1 MIRPVCDR
9 VFGGIPDRV
18 RLRFPVRMHHLL
30 CVVVLAVV
38 ASLLSAGVSAQEGP
52 ELPDAAPAAPAAGAA
67 AGEPGEAAGP
77 RTLPLDIGQQAVL
90 GRFDRF
96 EQELLK
102 MAEQMRR
109 QDPERSDLLFRAHS
123 RSQQEQIIS
132 QMRVIFEQLSRQDIS
147 FGDAIQRQEA
157 LIASMKTLLE
167 VLQSENRIGDI
178 EAERQRIQGIIKD
191 VNRLLGNE
199 KDARALTERG
209 GDPEQAARKQEDI
222 ERKAAELIE
231 SVEKHDAARQAEE
244 TGRSASQNGES
255 KSGKSGEQQPPDG
268 DSSGK
273 GEAPDPN
280 GDEEPKPNDGS
291 RIQKKQPDGQ
301 QQNGT
306 EGDPSPDADSQDGR
320 PESPSDSGSPGEQNS
335 QQPGS
340 SGQQQDSQQ
349 QQTPG
354 RQQLEQA
361 RDEMQRAIEE
371 LRRKND
377 SDASKHQDEAIRRLL
392 EAREKL
398 EEILRQ
404 LREEEKSLML
414 TSLES
419 RFRKMLTEQL
429 LIYQD
434 TVQLAAKGDE
444 EPNLEPRARQLAR
457 RENDIVQEVNK
468 AMILLQEEG
477 SSVAF
482 PEAVEAIRD
491 DMQSIVRLLDD
502 ADVGELTQTVE
513 QGVIEALEEMIDAL
527 NQEMQK
533 QNEEQDDQQG
543 QPGQPSAPGE
553 EPLVDALSELKM
565 LRSLQ
570 LRINRRTQQL
580 SRLAEG
586 PEALNPELID
596 QLKTLSRRQARI
608 QRATFDL
615 STGRN
620 Q

>member
-1 MIRPVCDR
+1 MRHI
-9 VFGGIPDRV
+9 FM
-18 RLRFPVRMHHLL
+18 LF
-30 CVVVLAVV
+30 LALSV
-38 ASLLSAGVSAQEGP
+38 AASSLANAQ
-52 ELPDAAPAAPAAGAA
+52 DAPAPADGTKKK
-67 AGEPGEAAGP
+67 EF
-77 RTLPLDIGQQAVL
+77 PLDINQQAVL

-96 EQELLK
+96 EQEVLK

-123 RSQQEQIIS
+123 RSQQEQIIA
-132 QMRVIFEQLSRQDIS
+132 QMRVIFEQLSKEDIS

-157 LIASMKTLLE
+157 LVASMKALLE

-191 VNRLLGNE
+191 VNKLLGDE

-209 GDPEQAARKQEDI
+209 SDAERVAKKQEDI
-222 ERKAAELIE
+222 EKKAADLIDGI
-231 SVEKHDAARQAEE
+231 KKTDDARQAEE
-244 TGRSASQNGES
+244 QSRNGKPQEGQPKDGEQ
-255 KSGKSGEQQPPDG
+255 KSSDPKDGENSEPKDDGKSPQEDPE
-268 DSSGK
+268 DSK
-273 GEAPDPN
+273 
-280 GDEEPKPNDGS
+280 
-291 RIQKKQPDGQ
+291 IQKKDKEKE
-301 QQNGT
+301 NG
-306 EGDPSPDADSQDGR
+306 EQ
-320 PESPSDSGSPGEQNS
+320 SPSDDTQQGDQKDGEQNS
-335 QQPGS
+335 QSQQ
-340 SGQQQDSQQ
+340 GQQQQGQQGQSQESQQ

-354 RQQLEQA
+354 RQDLEQA
-361 RDEMQRAIEE
+361 RDEMQRAIDE
-371 LRRKND
+371 LKKKNEK
-377 SDASKHQDEAIRRLL
+377 DASKHQDEAIRRLL
-392 EAREKL
+392 EAKEKL

-404 LREEEKSLML
+404 LREEEKALML

-419 RFRKMLTEQL
+419 RFKKMLSEQL

-434 TVQLAAKGDE
+434 TVQLGAKGKD

-457 RENDIVQEVNK
+457 REDEIVQEVNK

-491 DMQSIVRLLDD
+491 DMRSIVRLLDNS
-502 ADVGELTQTVE
+502 DVGELTQTVE
-513 QGVIEALEEMIDAL
+513 QNVIESLEEMIDAL
-527 NQEMQK
+527 NKEMQK
-533 QNEEQDDQQG
+533 KDDEDQQQQG
-543 QPGQPSAPGE
+543 QQGQQSGPGE

-570 LRINRRTQQL
+570 LRINKRTQQL
-580 SRLAEG
+580 AKLAKG

-608 QRATFDL
+608 QQATFDL